1 MGRARGAD
9 ALLDTIFETT
19 YGTVPAATGWSR
31 LPFVSSNLG
40 AEQNL
45 IESDLLG
52 QGRESLD
59 PTQDVINNDGDLVVP
74 VDVRAIGRW
83 LRLFFG
89 APVTA
94 ADDDLYEHV
103 FTSGASVLPSMSVQV
118 GMPDVPSYEKNYGI
132 RGNTLRIAMARSGL
146 LNATL
151 GLIGKG
157 STIATSSGSGT
168 PTVIAVSRFAQ
179 ATGEVKLDG
188 SPVGSVVSADITYSN
203 NLDKV
208 ETIQPNGEIEDAD
221 PAMAT
226 FSGSVVVRFKDHAM
240 LDLATS
246 GDPAAMT
253 FGWGAAITGGMLV
266 IAALSGSLW
275 ENEKAAKAAEAG
287 SDGLGNAQSVLAG
300 IFDMTSGKIKNQNE
314 LLILNAR
321 LMAIQLRADASKRE
335 ASSAGTFNAGGS
347 FNFLDRMYGAYID
360 PQGEGLKMRRAAGA
374 QQALIRDL
382 QSGKPSPDQA
392 MQAAE
397 KLDYSGLTV
406 TRDQLM
412 QAIIDSSQSGLL
424 RKTAELIDQSL
435 NDKSLAPSLR
445 TTPPPKR
452 ERSGSEREKR
462 EKYEWDRPIV
472 EPVNRSFFAEVAQME
487 REREEAAKNRA
498 KYAQDIIDSHNDD
511 IALMKIESGLIGANE
526 TTRRDI
532 LEMEALKLDL
542 ARAGVLI
549 GQSEYD
555 IALKTLEAR
564 QEYGRTIADQSRDW
578 KETQRIGENFVDTVL
593 NPDNWKD
600 WGDLGK
606 KILKDL
612 YLDMLRLAA
621 INPLKNMLFG
631 SELPTMGGVFGSLG
645 KIGGGAGSGYM
656 EGDGGLLG
664 FLKKPS
670 SGFAAGTHYFGG
682 GMAMV
687 GENGPENV
695 LLPRG
700 SRIMTAADTRR
711 MMGNGG
717 GMSISMPITIDAT
730 GADAAGL
737 ARVEQKLDQLRA
749 ELPGT
754 ILMTVNDGK
763 TRGYIR

>member
-1 MGRARGAD
+1 MGKRVAKPSVAIRLGTEGKAAVKSDFADVGSSGEAAAKRLGDAFDREAQRADRARQNMAANAAKIAAITPQSPVQMRVSDTVGTGYGQWEQSAKASARAFLEAEQAQAQLEARTRSFLSAMDPAYAAQARFNSEMAEAKTLISAGAITLD
-9 ALLDTIFETT
+9 QYCDKLRIERAALEQST
-19 YGTVPAATGWSR
+19 AAHKRHG
-31 LPFVSSNLG
+31 VSMGQQRAIYQNLG
-40 AEQNL
+40 FQVQDISQQLALGTPPLVILAQQGGQTASALSGLAESQNK
-45 IESDLLG
+45 
-52 QGRESLD
+52 
-59 PTQDVINNDGDLVVP
+59 
-74 VDVRAIGRW
+74 
-83 LRLFFG
+83 
-89 APVTA
+89 VTA
-94 ADDDLYEHV
+94 
-103 FTSGASVLPSMSVQV
+103 
-118 GMPDVPSYEKNYGI
+118 
-132 RGNTLRIAMARSGL
+132 
-146 LNATL
+146 
-151 GLIGKG
+151 
-157 STIATSSGSGT
+157 
-168 PTVIAVSRFAQ
+168 
-179 ATGEVKLDG
+179 
-188 SPVGSVVSADITYSN
+188 
-203 NLDKV
+203 
-208 ETIQPNGEIEDAD
+208 
-221 PAMAT
+221 
-226 FSGSVVVRFKDHAM
+226 
-240 LDLATS
+240 
-246 GDPAAMT
+246 T
-253 FGWGAAITGGMLV
+253 FGKFAGFIAGPWGAAITGGMLV

-382 QSGKPSPDQA
+382 QSGKLSPDQA

-424 RKTAELIDQSL
+424 RRTAELIDQSL

-498 KYAQDIIDSHNDD
+498 AYAQQIVDRQSDD
-511 IALMKIESGLIGANE
+511 IALMKIEAGLIGANE

-532 LEMEALKLDL
+532 LEIESLKLDL
-542 ARAGVLI
+542 ARAGVQTWQI
-549 GQSEYD
+549 EYQM
-555 IALKTLEAR
+555 ALKTLEAR

-578 KETQRIGENFVDTVL
+578 KETQRIGENFIDTVL

-645 KIGGGAGSGYM
+645 KIGGGGGGNGYM

-670 SGFAAGTHYFGG
+670 SGFAAGTYYFTG
-682 GMAMV
+682 GMATV

-737 ARVEQKLDQLRA
+737 ARVEQKLDMLRA
-749 ELPGT
+749 ELPAQ
-754 ILMTVNDGK
+754 ILSTVNDGRQ
-763 TRGYIR
+763 RGFIR